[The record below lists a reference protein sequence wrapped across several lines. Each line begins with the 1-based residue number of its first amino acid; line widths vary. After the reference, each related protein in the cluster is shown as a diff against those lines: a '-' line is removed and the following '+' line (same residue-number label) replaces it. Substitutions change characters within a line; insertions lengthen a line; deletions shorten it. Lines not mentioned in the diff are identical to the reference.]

1 MSSKTYDPRKFEFVA
16 RMGRIVVPN
25 QNSKTQEPIPVTFRI
40 PEPPQQ
46 ELVQDVLLG
55 RNMRAAPFGKP
66 IDVSIN
72 LDDFIQDLPRHRCS
86 LEDNVHDD
94 GSTRKTMLKEM
105 MESRARI
112 QKKREAQMHAQQLV
126 NEALLQSELR
136 ASRKREDMLQNIMTK
151 LDEGENRSGANLNN
165 AEIFEEGTP
174 PELKEYIQEELQ
186 RLVPI
191 FKEGET

>member
-72 LDDFIQDLPRHRCS
+72 LDDFIQD
-86 LEDNVHDD
+86 DD
-94 GSTRKTMLKEM
+94 GSTRKMMLKEM
-105 MESRARI
+105 MESRTRI
-112 QKKREAQMHAQQLV
+112 QRKREAQMHAQQMV
-126 NEALLQSELR
+126 NESLLQSELR

-151 LDEGENRSGANLNN
+151 LDEGENRSGPNLNN

-174 PELKEYIQEELQ
+174 PELKQYIQEELQ